1 MSRSSIGPE
10 GCPFIEACA
19 IANVMDF
26 QSLLLILSTSLISK
40 TRYFIPLS
48 IYNANLIFR
57 GPQNQYSKCHCQ
69 EAGRGGTI
77 FAVDS
82 FGWKVKFFWW
92 WRCSK
97 CYFSVTFGATVFV
110 LCALLNG
117 SNGRLDLPA
126 QKEEWSRQ
134 SKQIKVFS
142 FRFKWIFFSL
152 CSREFSGFSE
162 AGSWYLFRTEI
173 YRYCYDPYPSICH
186 NKLLCCQH
194 RN

>member
-1 MSRSSIGPE
+1 MCWALS
-10 GCPFIEACA
+10 
-19 IANVMDF
+19 
-26 QSLLLILSTSLISK
+26 QSLPSKRCHSLHACTMLCKSNIPRASKSVFKMSLS
-40 TRYFIPLS
+40 
-48 IYNANLIFR
+48 
-57 GPQNQYSKCHCQ
+57 
-69 EAGRGGTI
+69 GGGDRR
-77 FAVDS
+77 FDFCCRFFWLKGQVP
-82 FGWKVKFFWW
+82 FWW

-142 FRFKWIFFSL
+142 FRFNWIFFSL
-152 CSREFSGFSE
+152 CSREFSGFLG

-186 NKLLCCQH
+186 KKLLCCQH